1 MAYDDDNVFAKIL
14 RGELPANKVYE
25 DEFVL
30 AFDDINPKT
39 PVHVL
44 IVPKD
49 AYVDYRDFIEN
60 ARPETVVGFFRAVN
74 QVARLTGVA
83 ETGFR
88 LVANNGASAGQ
99 IVFHFH
105 MHLYGGRPLGGMVRR
120 ADDAR
125 GGD

>member
-25 DEFVL
+25 DDFVL

-44 IVPKD
+44 VVPKE
-49 AYVDYRDFIEN
+49 AYVDYEDFIEN
-60 ARPETVVGFFRAVN
+60 AAPETVIGFFQAV
-74 QVARLTGVA
+74 QEVARVTGVA
-83 ETGFR
+83 ESGYR
-88 LVANNGASAGQ
+88 LVTNNGASAGQ

-105 MHLYGGRPLGGMVRR
+105 VHLYGGRPLGGMVRK
-120 ADDAR
+120 ADGA
-125 GGD
+125 

>member
-1 MAYDDDNVFAKIL
+1 MIYDDDNVFAKIL

-25 DEFVL
+25 DDFAL

-44 IVPKD
+44 VVPKE
-49 AYVDYRDFIEN
+49 AYVDYEDFIEN
-60 ARPETVVGFFRAVN
+60 AAPETVVGFFRAVSE
-74 QVARLTGVA
+74 VARRTGVA

-88 LVANNGASAGQ
+88 LVTNNGASAGQ

-105 MHLYGGRPLGGMVRR
+105 MHLYGGRPLVGG
-120 ADDAR
+120 R
-125 GGD
+125 GGA

>member
-25 DEFVL
+25 DDFVL

-44 IVPKD
+44 VVPKG
-49 AYVDYRDFIEN
+49 AYVDYQDFIEN
-60 ARPETVVGFFRAVN
+60 AAPETVVGFFRAVQ

-105 MHLYGGRPLGGMVRR
+105 VHLYGGRPLGGMVRR
-120 ADDAR
+120 ADGA
-125 GGD
+125 

>member
-25 DEFVL
+25 DDFVL

-44 IVPKD
+44 VVPKE
-49 AYVDYRDFIEN
+49 AYVDYEDFIEN
-60 ARPETVVGFFRAVN
+60 AAPETVIGFFQAVHE
-74 QVARLTGVA
+74 VARVTGVA
-83 ETGFR
+83 ESGYR
-88 LVANNGASAGQ
+88 LVTNNGASAGQ

-105 MHLYGGRPLGGMVRR
+105 IHLYGGRPLGGMVPR
-120 ADDAR
+120 AVSAR
-125 GGD
+125 DGA

>member
-25 DEFVL
+25 DDFVV
-30 AFDDINPKT
+30 AFDDINPQT

-44 IVPKD
+44 IVPKA
-49 AYVDYRDFIEN
+49 AYVDYADFIEN
-60 ARPETVVGFFRAVN
+60 ADAEQVIGFFKAVN
-74 QVARLTGVA
+74 HVAHLTGVA
-83 ETGFR
+83 ETGYR
-88 LVANNGASAGQ
+88 LVTNNGASAGQ

-120 ADDAR
+120 ADGA
-125 GGD
+125 